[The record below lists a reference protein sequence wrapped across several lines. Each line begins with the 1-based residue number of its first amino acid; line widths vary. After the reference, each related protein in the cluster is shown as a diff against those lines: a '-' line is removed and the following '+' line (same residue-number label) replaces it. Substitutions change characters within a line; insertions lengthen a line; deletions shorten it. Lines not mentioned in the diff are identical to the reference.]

1 VAGRLST
8 RKAQILLASLL
19 IAAAVVSYVGLQ
31 WSEHEEG
38 STGGSNTTQNA
49 SSPTSGGS
57 AGDKYAQTR
66 EVMVRAQIEERGVED
81 KAVLAAM
88 RGVPRHEF
96 VPDYQVENAYE
107 DRPLSIGYAQTISQP
122 YIVALMTEMLKLEPG
137 KSRALEIGTG
147 SGYQAAILAKI
158 CSQVYSIEIVEAL
171 AERASL
177 TLDRLGF
184 TNVHVKNGDGY
195 YGWEEH
201 APYDAIVITCAAS
214 HIPPDL
220 VSQLADGG
228 RLVLPLGSPYTWQTL
243 TVLTKKDGETTLE
256 YFGDVIFVP
265 MTGAI
270 ENEQPTEQ
278 T

>member
-31 WSEHEEG
+31 WSE
-38 STGGSNTTQNA
+38 
-49 SSPTSGGS
+49 PTSGGS

-122 YIVALMTEMLKLEPG
+122 YIVALMTELLKLEPG

>member
-1 VAGRLST
+1 MAGRLST
-8 RKAQILLASLL
+8 GKARILLVSVL
-19 IAAAVVSYVGLQ
+19 IAAAIALYVGLL
-31 WSEHEEG
+31 WSNHNKG
-38 STGGSNTTQNA
+38 PPAGPNTTENG

-57 AGDKYAQTR
+57 AGDKHAKAR
-66 EVMVRAQIEERGVED
+66 EQMVRTQIEERGVED
-81 KAVLAAM
+81 SAVLAAM
-88 RGVPRHEF
+88 REVPRHEF
-96 VPDYQVENAYE
+96 VPDYQVDNAYE

-122 YIVALMTEMLKLEPG
+122 YIVALMTELLELEPG

-158 CSQVYSIEIVEAL
+158 CSEVYSVEIVEPL

-177 TLDRLGF
+177 TLARLGF

-201 APYDAIVITCAAS
+201 APYDAIVITCAAT

-220 VSQLADGG
+220 VSQLAEGG

-243 TVLTKKDGETTLE
+243 TVLEKKGGETTLE

-265 MTGAI
+265 MTGAV
-270 ENEQPTEQ
+270 ENEQPTGK

>member
-1 VAGRLST
+1 MAGRLST
-8 RKAQILLASLL
+8 RKAQIFLVFLL
-19 IAAAVVSYVGLQ
+19 IAAAIISYVGLQ
-31 WSEHEEG
+31 WSKPEKG
-38 STGGSNTTQNA
+38 SPGASNA
-49 SSPTSGGS
+49 SQNDSLPSPGGGG
-57 AGDKYAQTR
+57 GDKYAQAR
-66 EVMVRAQIEERGVED
+66 EQMVRTQIEARGVED
-81 KAVLAAM
+81 PAVLAAM
-88 RGVPRHEF
+88 RGVPRHQF

-107 DRPLSIGYAQTISQP
+107 DCPLLIGYAQTISQP
-122 YIVALMTEMLKLEPG
+122 YIVALMTELLKLEPG
-137 KSRALEIGTG
+137 RSRALEIGTG

-158 CSQVYSIEIVEAL
+158 CSEVYSIEIVEPL

-201 APYDAIVITCAAS
+201 APYDAIVITCAAT
-214 HIPPDL
+214 HIPSDL
-220 VSQLADGG
+220 VSQLAEGG

-243 TVLTKKDGETTLE
+243 TVLEKKGGETTLQ
-256 YFGDVIFVP
+256 YFGEVIFVP

-270 ENEQPTEQ
+270 ENEPSTGE